1 MECSYNTR
9 SEEECTLERKAVEER
24 ELLRELTMSRMSDK
38 MKLLEQ
44 ENKEVKCTMREM
56 EDQILRLK
64 SNHDVDVETSI
75 VNHEIVHTQR

>member
-1 MECSYNTR
+1 
-9 SEEECTLERKAVEER
+9 
-24 ELLRELTMSRMSDK
+24 MSDK

-64 SNHDVDVETSI
+64 SNHDGDVETSI

>member
-1 MECSYNTR
+1 MEQCIQAMKDLEVQSMECSYNTR

-44 ENKEVKCTMREM
+44 ENKAELQRRSWKVFEKRS
-56 EDQILRLK
+56 LK
-64 SNHDVDVETSI
+64 SLL
-75 VNHEIVHTQR
+75 

>member
-1 MECSYNTR
+1 
-9 SEEECTLERKAVEER
+9 
-24 ELLRELTMSRMSDK
+24 